1 MSLVAVTR
9 KEYLDSIRS
18 YTLIGLVGLFVTFTV
33 FLAGIQW
40 IPNLPGVSVSGDTN
54 TLALLNS
61 MRQPSL
67 YLVPLVGIM
76 VGYKAIA
83 GERSSGSIRLILGLP
98 NTRGEIFFGKLLGQT
113 AVVSTAILV
122 GYGAAALVALIS
134 YDSFALV
141 EFGLYT
147 LLTLL
152 YALAC
157 VSIALGFSASTRSRT
172 RALAGAITVY
182 SVILIFWDG
191 ITALLQT
198 ATVGYT
204 VPAGEQPAWLSV
216 VYGLNPSTA
225 FANAARAVLPE
236 YREITRFTYIET
248 NIWVDWYGFIVLGLW
263 IVIPIAIGY
272 FCFSKSDIE

>member
-1 MSLVAVTR
+1 MSLIAVTR

-18 YTLIGLVGLFVTFTV
+18 YTLIGLIALFVVFTT

-40 IPNLPGVSVSGDTN
+40 IPNLSGVSPSGDIN

-61 MRQPSL
+61 MRQPAL

-98 NTRGEIFFGKLLGQT
+98 NTRREIFFGKLLGQT
-113 AVVSTAILV
+113 AVVSTAILL
-122 GYGAAALVALIS
+122 GYGAAALVALVT

-152 YALAC
+152 YAMAC
-157 VSIALGFSASTRSRT
+157 VSIAIGFSASTKSRA
-172 RALAGAITVY
+172 RALAGAVAVY
-182 SVILIFWDG
+182 SVILILWDA

-198 ATVGYT
+198 AIIGYE
-204 VPAGEQPAWLSV
+204 VPIGEQPAWLAIF
-216 VYGLNPSTA
+216 YNLNPSTA
-225 FANAARAVLPE
+225 FAHAARAVLPE
-236 YREITRFTYIET
+236 YREITQFPYLET
-248 NIWVDWYGFIVLGLW
+248 NIWVDWYGFIVLALW
-263 IVIPIAIGY
+263 IAIPLAIGY
-272 FCFSKSDIE
+272 LCFSRADIE